1 MLLNC
6 GSRRHYVVSRNL
18 QNAGAHWVNQEVV
31 EHGLENC
38 RNPDDI
44 LAFKRKM
51 IKVFSDRTA
60 GAANSVRI

>member
-31 EHGLENC
+31 HGLENY
-38 RNPDDI
+38 RNRDDI
-44 LAFKRKM
+44 LALKRK
-51 IKVFSDRTA
+51 IIEVFSDRT
-60 GAANSVRI
+60 GTANSVRI